1 MSLVC
6 FSRFFFIDIVW
17 LLFIIY
23 FWLEKIETDKKKNKE
38 KKGNKEKHRNTKN
51 KIVIKFEKI
60 FHQTKKLSNI
70 CWIGKYIFSTNT
82 FQ

>member
-1 MSLVC
+1 M
-6 FSRFFFIDIVW
+6 FFQIFFLSISFDYF
-17 LLFIIY
+17 LLFIFDWKKLKQI
-23 FWLEKIETDKKKNKE
+23 KKNKE

-70 CWIGKYIFSTNT
+70 C
-82 FQ
+82 